1 MIIIEYYS
9 FYNKRYCYCFY
20 SLWSDYFYLSAALI
34 YHHPIIVSRLTVCL
48 SSINSY
54 KAIDRSLLLS
64 ERNKEE
70 EEELT
75 NNKISYL
82 CSRCGKTFAGKQS
95 ALNHAKDYHK
105 SKNSK
110 EFVDQLM
117 QEEW

>member
-1 MIIIEYYS
+1 MQC
-9 FYNKRYCYCFY
+9 RYWK
-20 SLWSDYFYLSAALI
+20 L
-34 YHHPIIVSRLTVCL
+34 CL
-48 SSINSY
+48 SIFPFNSY
-54 KAIDRSLLLS
+54 KALDRSLLSS

-70 EEELT
+70 KEEEMT

-82 CSRCGKTFAGKQS
+82 CSKCGRTFAGKQS

-117 QEEW
+117 QEDW

>member
-1 MIIIEYYS
+1 MI
-9 FYNKRYCYCFY
+9 
-20 SLWSDYFYLSAALI
+20 
-34 YHHPIIVSRLTVCL
+34 
-48 SSINSY
+48 
-54 KAIDRSLLLS
+54 LS
-64 ERNKEE
+64 ERNNEE
-70 EEELT
+70 EEQEEMT

>member
-1 MIIIEYYS
+1 MVRLLLSISSPHLPPYH
-9 FYNKRYCYCFY
+9 CFKGN
-20 SLWSDYFYLSAALI
+20 
-34 YHHPIIVSRLTVCL
+34 CL
-48 SSINSY
+48 FIFPFNSY
-54 KAIDRSLLLS
+54 KAIDRSLILS
-64 ERNKEE
+64 ERNREE
-70 EEELT
+70 EEEEEEMT